1 MRILTCLLMGI
12 SWLTSGMEAW
22 AATDHPAQVAGIYE
36 GAVAV
41 KGADGRKVTL
51 DLKQDGALEFR
62 DGGTKSAGHW
72 SAAGQELRV
81 EVDGKP
87 APLLW
92 KIRKNA
98 LVLEDAKAEYGKK
111 GLTLRRPR

>member
-1 MRILTCLLMGI
+1 MRIVGCLLVAICWPG
-12 SWLTSGMEAW
+12 L

-41 KGADGRKVTL
+41 KNADGRKVTL
-51 DLKQDGALEFR
+51 DLKQDGVSEFR
-62 DGGTKSAGHW
+62 DGAAKSTGHW
-72 SAAGQELRV
+72 SAAGQEVLV
-81 EVDGKP
+81 EVEGKP
-87 APLLW
+87 ALLW

-98 LVLEDAKAEYGKK
+98 LVLEDAKSEYGKK